1 MGNYK
6 TFLQRYGGYLV
17 LLVAV
22 LMLAI
27 GGRMIAGNGQ
37 TPEPDQ
43 PINQS
48 TEPTAGESTTELA
61 AGESSTA
68 PTADESSPNQPINLS
83 SVPILVN
90 NSISPRLNPY
100 TFEGQRP
107 EPEYITYT
115 VQPLDTPI
123 GIAEQFGIESETI
136 LGANPQLSEEA
147 NALQPGVV
155 LKILPIDGVLHTV
168 TEGES
173 LESVSNLYGIPQEEI
188 IAYEPNN
195 LEFPYRLYA
204 GTEIIVPG
212 AVREVFVWTAPSL
225 PATSDSTGSGISPL
239 IQGTGTFI
247 WPITSRRIT
256 QGYWYG
262 HQAIDVS
269 ASEGSAVIASDTG
282 TVTWAGWNV
291 YGYGNLIVVN
301 HGNGYETYYA
311 HLSSIA
317 VVPGQIVYQGNY
329 IGASGNTGRSSGPH
343 LHFEI
348 RYYNALLSPLSGYL
362 P

>member
-1 MGNYK
+1 MENNQN
-6 TFLQRYGGYLV
+6 FLQRYGGYLI
-17 LLVAV
+17 LLVV
-22 LMLAI
+22 VFMLAL
-27 GGRMIAGNGQ
+27 GGRILSGDGR
-37 TPEPDQ
+37 TPPD
-43 PINQS
+43 
-48 TEPTAGESTTELA
+48 AELA
-61 AGESSTA
+61 ATQTAEIPADIAAETGETA
-68 PTADESSPNQPINLS
+68 APIAEEESQPAEQLINLS
-83 SVPILVN
+83 DVPLLVN
-90 NSISPRLNPY
+90 NSISPRLNPF
-100 TFEGQRP
+100 TFEGKRP

-115 VQPLDTPI
+115 VEPLDTPI
-123 GIAEQFGIESETI
+123 GIAEKFNIESETI

-155 LKILPIDGVLHTV
+155 LIILPIDGVLHDV
-168 TEGES
+168 SEGES
-173 LESVSNLYGIPQEEI
+173 LESVSNLYGIPEEDI
-188 IAYEPNN
+188 IAYAPNN
-195 LEFPYRLYA
+195 LEFPYRLYP
-204 GTEIIVPG
+204 GTQIVVPG

-225 PATSDSTGSGISPL
+225 PASSDSTGSGISPL

-247 WPITSRRIT
+247 WPVTSRRIT

-262 HQAIDVS
+262 HPAIDVS
-269 ASEGSAVIASDTG
+269 TVEGSAVIASDTG

-348 RYYNALLSPLSGYL
+348 RYFNALLSPLSGYL